1 MRFDISGL
9 KLFEVGE
16 KYYFE
21 DIGLRNSIRGFD
33 RRKEI
38 NKVMENAVFLHLIR
52 MGYTVYV
59 GQLGTTEIDF
69 VAQKDGKTIYVQV
82 AYMLTDEN
90 TVLRE
95 FGNLLKIDDNYRKY
109 VVTMDEYNAGSNYN
123 GIDQL
128 HLKDFL
134 LSEM

>member
-1 MRFDISGL
+1 
-9 KLFEVGE
+9 
-16 KYYFE
+16 
-21 DIGLRNSIRGFD
+21 
-33 RRKEI
+33 
-38 NKVMENAVFLHLIR
+38 MENAVFLHLIR

-59 GQLGTTEIDF
+59 GQLGTAEIDF

>member
-21 DIGLRNSIRGFD
+21 DLGLRNSIRGFD
-33 RRKEI
+33 RRKDI
-38 NKVMENAVFLHLIR
+38 NKIMENAVFLHLIR
-52 MGYTVYV
+52 LGYNVYV
-59 GQLGTTEIDF
+59 GQLGAAEIDF
-69 VAQKDGKTIYVQV
+69 VAQKNGNTIYVQV

-90 TVLRE
+90 TVQRE

-109 VVTMDEYNAGSNYN
+109 VVTMDDYNAGSNYN
-123 GIDQL
+123 GIDQM

-134 LSEM
+134 LSSL